1 MTVSLRVHLFG
12 RYAELLGSEEL
23 ELSLPT
29 GGTVADAVTTLRAR
43 PGGEHLPAEPLTA
56 VNATQQ
62 PPSTPLKDG
71 DELALLPPL
80 AGG

>member
-12 RYAELLGSEEL
+12 RYAELLGVEQL
-23 ELSLPT
+23 ALSLPR
-29 GGTVADAVTTLRAR
+29 GGTVADAVSTLRAR
-43 PGGEHLPAEPLTA
+43 PGGEHLPPQPLTA
-56 VNATQQ
+56 VNATQ
-62 PPSTPLKDG
+62 TPLSTQLSDG